1 MSKKKEEVKQELVL
15 DGVALSLLEKDELWQ
30 VVKIPYNKETLQLG
44 EASIVY
50 TSEHMLDA
58 EERLRILMATEI
70 FL

>member
-1 MSKKKEEVKQELVL
+1 MSKKKEEVKQEPVL
-15 DGVALSLLEKDELWQ
+15 DGVALSLIEKDNEWL
-30 VVKIPYNKETLQLG
+30 VIKVPYSKDTLQAG
-44 EASIVY
+44 EGSVVY